1 MPDLHLPP
9 VLLLHGVC
17 STGETMGALADAFR
31 DRGCRVAAPTLA
43 PQRRTDAGA
52 LDGSL
57 ANLTLSVLL
66 EEARDHARA
75 MTTEFG
81 EKPLVVGHS
90 NGALLALALAGMG
103 AVGAVGLAAPAP
115 PPSVPGAPLWLR
127 RLLFSRLFG
136 TGWETRAIRFRP
148 GWPFREE
155 MPGMDL
161 ARTLCPDSGP
171 AMAEALAPARGGP
184 FDPTPPLQCP
194 AVVVAG
200 SKDKMVPIAL
210 TRSLA
215 QSFGAAHRTI
225 DGAGHWLIGERAH
238 GRAIS
243 TAILETLNEKA

>member
-1 MPDLHLPP
+1 MPDFRVPP

-17 STGETMGALADAFR
+17 STGETMGLLAEAFR

-43 PQRRTDAGA
+43 PQRRTDVGA
-52 LDGSL
+52 TDGSL
-57 ANLTLSVLL
+57 ANLTLSALL
-66 EEARDHARA
+66 EEARGHARA

-90 NGALLALALAGMG
+90 NGALLALALAGMSE
-103 AVGAVGLAAPAP
+103 AGAVGLVSPAP
-115 PPSVPGAPLWLR
+115 LPSVPGAPLWLR
-127 RLLFSRLFG
+127 RLLFSRVFG

-155 MPGMDL
+155 MPGTEL
-161 ARTLCPDSGP
+161 AQTLCPDSGP

-184 FDPTPPLQCP
+184 FDPAPELQCP

-200 SKDKMVPIAL
+200 SKDKLVPVGL

-215 QSFGAAHRTI
+215 QRFGAAHQKI
-225 DGAGHWLIGERAH
+225 DGAGHWLIGDRAH
-238 GRAIS
+238 ACAIGG
-243 TAILETLNEKA
+243 AILETLNGKA